1 VGGKLEWEG
10 KEKGSMASIA
20 PWLSVKNATEA
31 LSYYQAAFGAV
42 ELERLEGEAG
52 DVVVAQLSIDG
63 ADFWVQTDADSN
75 PEALNGRSVRMILSV
90 DDPDSVFASAVAAG
104 GTEVAPVSEGYG
116 WRIGRIADP
125 FGHHWEIGRRLAT

>member
-1 VGGKLEWEG
+1 
-10 KEKGSMASIA
+10 MASIA

-31 LSYYQAAFGAV
+31 LSFYRAAFGAV
-42 ELERLEGEAG
+42 ELERLEDEAG

-63 ADFWVQTDADSN
+63 ADFWVATDAASS
-75 PEALNGRSVRMILSV
+75 PEAVEGRSVRMILSV

-104 GTEVAPVSEGYG
+104 ATEVAPVSEDYG

-125 FGHHWEIGRRLAT
+125 SGHHWEIGRRLAT